1 MGTSCPCSTP
11 PPQNPLSGSGSFVH
25 DWNAAQALTPRSPLD
40 VLLFAQLGE
49 TVGTFERSTMYV
61 SPAHGWIANR
71 DDGQPLWFLETAP
84 VCTANATEQ
93 GAMVADAAQWMF
105 DHKTMYTSYVSHPR
119 EPQAA
124 PPLTRVLTLRAGSEW
139 KNAVGIRFNDE
150 LSNVQLTFTRNLM
163 TRGDEQ
169 GTYPVLS
176 FGTVPSETTRNLI
189 LTIATPGNYSLALCG
204 RSGND
209 DAVCLE
215 LDIWAVS

>member
-1 MGTSCPCSTP
+1 MP
-11 PPQNPLSGSGSFVH
+11 
-25 DWNAAQALTPRSPLD
+25 PRSPLD

-61 SPAHGWIANR
+61 APVGGWVTNKES
-71 DDGQPLWFLETAP
+71 GEPFWYLEAAP
-84 VCTANATEQ
+84 VCSAYATEQ

-105 DHKTMYTSYVSHPR
+105 DHKTMYTGSVSEPR
-119 EPQAA
+119 EPQVA
-124 PPLTRVLTLRAGSEW
+124 PPVTRVLYMRVGSEW
-139 KNAVGIRFNDE
+139 KNTVGIRFSDN

-176 FGTVPSETTRNLI
+176 FGSYPQETTKNLI
-189 LTIATPGNYSLALCG
+189 LTFATPGIYSLALCG
-204 RSGND
+204 RDSND
-209 DAVCLE
+209 ESVCLE

>member
-61 SPAHGWIANR
+61 APVGGWVTNKES
-71 DDGQPLWFLETAP
+71 GEPFWYLEAAP
-84 VCTANATEQ
+84 VCTAYATEQ
-93 GAMVADAAQWMF
+93 GEKVADAAQWMF
-105 DHKTMYTSYVSHPR
+105 DHKTMYTGSVSEPR
-119 EPQAA
+119 EPQVA
-124 PPLTRVLTLRAGSEW
+124 PPATRVLYMRAGSEW
-139 KNAVGIRFNDE
+139 KNTVGIRFSDN

-176 FGTVPSETTRNLI
+176 FGSYLQETTKNLI
-189 LTIATPGNYSLALCG
+189 LTFSTPGIYSFALCG
-204 RSGND
+204 RDGND
-209 DAVCLE
+209 DSVCLE